1 MKKVILLAL
10 LMPLP
15 AFGQII
21 ENFESESIV
30 SWTAS
35 AAGRWKADTTA
46 SLSGRFSLH
55 HIYDN
60 PDAGT
65 DQIGIRAGNLHPSRG
80 TTRWSFLVRY
90 GYDPSSLNNWSF
102 FLMSDNSPESMS
114 PDGEAK
120 GFAVGVNLTGSDDT
134 LRLWKVDGSLVT
146 AIVNCR
152 INWQADIGT
161 ASCVRILVE
170 RSADGN
176 WTVSVS
182 SISGSL
188 ITTTSGLDK
197 ELFTL
202 GWIGVYYRYSSTRDQ
217 LLWLDDIN
225 VEGIFYEDKEPPAIT
240 QCKPSGKKSVEL
252 ILSEIPAEG
261 IMVSENISL
270 NDEGNKPVGLAQ
282 KNSLTYSIEF
292 KNELNNRSLNTLK
305 IEKLCDIS
313 GNCSQNITIAFTPV
327 WAVTGDVIISEIM
340 ADPAPEVSLP
350 GKEFIE
356 ITNRT
361 GYSFNLKNWKLSTG
375 NQDFLFPET
384 NLPASGIAILCI
396 SQDTSLFQKFGKV
409 IGLKQFPSLTDAGRL
424 LFITDSMGTL
434 IHGVE
439 YISDWYKDDLKSN
452 GGWSLEMVDSDF
464 PFCDSGNW
472 KVSASRN
479 GGTPGAVNSVSESN
493 PDITF
498 FGIQNAFP
506 TDSATIHLRFSEPAF
521 DLAEKKSYFRV
532 GGNGISDIYPADPL
546 FREYE
551 VKTEGPLHRNEL
563 YQIEITAGI
572 NDFAGNL
579 IQKSKFNFGLTE
591 PAQLHDILF
600 NEILFNPLPGDPD
613 FLELFNT
620 SGKVIDASRLQLMSV
635 NDASGDKSEAV
646 PVSDEKRCLLPGE
659 YYAITTD
666 RDRISER
673 YYSCDADHLFV
684 IGSLPS
690 MPDDKGHLILY
701 NRELDQ
707 IDELVYTEEMH
718 YPLLATYE
726 GVALEKT
733 DPAGKSEEKANWHS
747 ASETSGWGTPGAPNS
762 IFNEVPATSD
772 NVELSSSKISP
783 DNDGY
788 EDLLTITINLTGNG
802 NVVSVTVFDEAGN
815 YVRKIAAN
823 LFSGVNASIVWD
835 GTADDGSLVR
845 TGIYIILINLFDDT
859 GKTKSWKKICTVIRN

>member
-30 SWTAS
+30 NWIEST
-35 AAGRWKADTTA
+35 AGRWQADTTA

-60 PDAGT
+60 PDAGI
-65 DQIGIRAGNLHPSRG
+65 DQIGIRAGNLHPSQG

-90 GYDPSSLNNWSF
+90 GYDPSSLNNWSV
-102 FLMSDNSPESMS
+102 FLMSDNGPESMS
-114 PDGEAK
+114 PDGGAK
-120 GFAVGVNLTGSDDT
+120 GFAIGVNLIGSDDT

-146 AIVNCR
+146 TVVNCR
-152 INWQADIGT
+152 INWQSDIGIT
-161 ASCVRILVE
+161 NGARILVG
-170 RSADGN
+170 RSTEGY

-182 SISGSL
+182 SVSGSL
-188 ITTTSGLDK
+188 ISSGSGTDNQ
-197 ELFTL
+197 LFTL
-202 GWIGVYYRYSSTRDQ
+202 EWMGVYYMYSSTRDR
-217 LLWLDDIN
+217 LLWLDEIS
-225 VEGIFYEDKEPPAIT
+225 VEGIFYEDKEPPAIA

-252 ILSEIPAEG
+252 ILSEVPSEG
-261 IMVSENISL
+261 IMVSENIFL
-270 NDEGNKPVGLAQ
+270 NDEGNRPVNIVG
-282 KNSLTYSIEF
+282 KNSLTYIIEF
-292 KNELNNRSLNTLK
+292 KDELENRSLNTLK
-305 IEKLCDIS
+305 IEKLCDLS
-313 GNCSQNITIAFTPV
+313 GNCSQNLAMAFTPV

-350 GKEFIE
+350 GKEYLE

-361 GYSFNLKNWKLSTG
+361 GYSFNLKNWKLSAG
-375 NQDFLFPET
+375 DQNFPFPEA
-384 NLPASGIAILCI
+384 NLPASCIAILCI
-396 SQDTSLFQKFGKV
+396 SQDTSLFRRFGKV

-424 LFITDSMGTL
+424 LFITDSAGKL

-439 YISDWYKDDLKSN
+439 YTSDWYKDDLKSD
-452 GGWSLEMVDSDF
+452 GGWSLEMIDSDF

-472 KVSASRN
+472 KVSESKN
-479 GGTPGAVNSVSESN
+479 GGTPGAVNSVSQSN
-493 PDITF
+493 PDFTF
-498 FGIQNAFP
+498 YGIQNAFP
-506 TDSATIHLRFSEPAF
+506 TDSSTIHLTFSEPVF
-521 DLAEKKSYFRV
+521 DLTEKQSYFRV
-532 GGNGISDIYPADPL
+532 GENGISEIYPADPL

-551 VKTEGPLHRNEL
+551 VRPEQPLQRNEF

-572 NDFAGNL
+572 SDFAGNL
-579 IQKSKFNFGLTE
+579 IQKSKFSFGMTE
-591 PAQLHDILF
+591 TAQPGDILI

-613 FLELFNT
+613 YLELFNT
-620 SGKVIDASRLQLMSV
+620 SGKIIDASRLLLVSV
-635 NDASGDKSEAV
+635 NDATGDRSEAV
-646 PVSDEKRCLLPGE
+646 PVSDEKRCILPGE

-666 RDRISER
+666 RNRISER
-673 YYSCDADHLFV
+673 YYSADPDHLF
-684 IGSLPS
+684 IAGTLPS

-707 IDELVYTEEMH
+707 IDVLVYSEEMQ
-718 YPLLATYE
+718 YPLLATNE
-726 GVALEKT
+726 GVALEKIN
-733 DPAGKSEEKANWHS
+733 PAGKSEEKTNWHS

-762 IFNEVPATSD
+762 LFEEVPATSD
-772 NVELSSSKISP
+772 NVVFSSSKISP

-788 EDLLTITINLTGNG
+788 EDLLTITMNLTGNG
-802 NVVSVTVFDEAGN
+802 NVVTVTVFDEAGN

-823 LFSGVNASIVWD
+823 LFSGVNASIIWD

-859 GKTKSWKKICTVIRN
+859 GKTKTWKKVCTVIR